1 MSRFLL
7 AHLVSML
14 ASGLTFVLLVKV
26 LRDRRPPASTLAWG
40 LVIVL
45 VPYVGI
51 PLYLLLGGTWTRS
64 VIGSKGRL
72 FADVPAGPDGVP
84 FVPDRALPVAR
95 VLLSRGAPPPRP
107 GNEVEVC
114 PSGEVAYRRLMD
126 MIRGARRRVAAMT
139 FILGRDEV
147 GRAVVEALAA
157 KAREGVEVY
166 LLLDALGC
174 LGTRGRFVEPLR
186 RAGGRVGVFLPVLP
200 IHRRWSSNLRNH
212 RKVAVVDD
220 ETAWVGG
227 MNLATE
233 YMGPTPRPDR
243 WADVVAV
250 VRGPAARDL
259 AAVFAADWRFATGR
273 DIAPL
278 PPEPGEPEGPAGARA
293 TVQVVASGPD
303 VEGGAILDAL
313 LAAIMAARERVWI
326 ASPYFVPDEAL
337 TRALALQAR
346 MGRDVRILVPA
357 RSNHRLADLAR
368 GAPLRTVVEGGARA
382 FLYGPGMLHSKLTV
396 VDDSVAFLGSA
407 NADMRS
413 LYLNF
418 EIGVLTYSPAEVA
431 AVARV
436 LEHYMAAGQGIDPA
450 AGRHPFRWLLEDT
463 ARLLSP
469 LL

>member
-7 AHLVSML
+7 AHLFSML
-14 ASGLTFVLLVKV
+14 AFGLTFVLLVKV

-51 PLYLLLGGTWTRS
+51 PLYLLLGGMRTRS
-64 VIGSKGRL
+64 VIESKQPL
-72 FADVPAGPDGVP
+72 FDDVPAGPDGVP
-84 FVPDRALPVAR
+84 FVPDPALPVAR

-107 GNEVEVC
+107 NNEVELC
-114 PSGEVAYRRLMD
+114 ASGGVAYRRLMG
-126 MIRGARRRVAAMT
+126 MIRGARRRVAVMT

-157 KAREGVEVY
+157 KAREGVEVF

-174 LGTRGRFVEPLR
+174 LGTRGRFAEPVR
-186 RAGGRVGVFLPVLP
+186 RAGGQVGVFLPVLP

-220 ETAWVGG
+220 EAAWVGG
-227 MNLATE
+227 MNLAGE

-273 DIAPL
+273 HIAPL
-278 PPEPGEPEGPAGARA
+278 PPEPGGPGGGGA

-303 VEGGAILDAL
+303 VEGGPILDAL
-313 LAAIMAARERVWI
+313 LAAIMGARERVWI
-326 ASPYFVPDEAL
+326 ATPYFVPDEAL

-346 MGRDVRILVPA
+346 MGRDVRIVVPA

-418 EIGVLTYSPAEVA
+418 EIGVLAYSRPEVA
-431 AVARV
+431 AVTRV

-450 AGRHPFRWLLEDT
+450 AGRHPLRWVLEDT

>member
-7 AHLVSML
+7 AHLLSML
-14 ASGLTFVLLVKV
+14 ASGLTFALLVKV

-51 PLYLLLGGTWTRS
+51 PLYLLLGGMRTRS
-64 VIGSKGRL
+64 VIESKQPL
-72 FADVPAGPDGVP
+72 FGDVPAGPDGVP

-114 PSGEVAYRRLMD
+114 ASGEVAYRRLMD
-126 MIRGARRRVAAMT
+126 MIRGARRRVAVMT

-174 LGTRGRFVEPLR
+174 LGTRSRFVEPLR

-200 IHRRWSSNLRNH
+200 VHRRWSSNLRNH

-220 ETAWVGG
+220 EVAWVGG
-227 MNLATE
+227 MNLASE

-273 DIAPL
+273 EIAPL
-278 PPEPGEPEGPAGARA
+278 PPEPRELPGARA

-303 VEGGAILDAL
+303 VEGGPILDAL
-313 LAAIMAARERVWI
+313 LAAIMGARERVWI

-357 RSNHRLADLAR
+357 RSNHRIADLAR
-368 GAPLRTVVEGGARA
+368 GAPLRTLAEGGARA

-418 EIGVLTYSPAEVA
+418 EIGVLAYSRTEVA
-431 AVARV
+431 AVTRV
-436 LEHYMAAGQGIDPA
+436 LEQYMAAGQGIDPA
-450 AGRHPFRWLLEDT
+450 AGPHPFRWLLEDT